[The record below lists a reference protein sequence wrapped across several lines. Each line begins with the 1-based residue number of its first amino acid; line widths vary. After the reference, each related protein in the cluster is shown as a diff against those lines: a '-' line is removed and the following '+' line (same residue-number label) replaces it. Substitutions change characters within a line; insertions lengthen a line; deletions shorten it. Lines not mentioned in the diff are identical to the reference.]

1 MESKIFHTASGEA
14 VVTERGL
21 FHNPNTDTTSIV
33 YDCSVFTTDGITTGE
48 TIMLSPGEK
57 LTQQLVESAASC
69 ATPEG
74 RAVNRAKT
82 DKIRQFIRELKGL
95 PSPEPDQ

>member
-1 MESKIFHTASGEA
+1 MESDIFHTPYGEA
-14 VVTERGL
+14 IITERGL
-21 FHNPNTDTTSIV
+21 FRNPLTNITYIEYNCTV
-33 YDCSVFTTDGITTGE
+33 VNAGGITTAQ
-48 TIMLSPGEK
+48 TIMLELGEK
-57 LTQQLVESAASC
+57 LTQQLVDSAASS

-74 RAVNRAKT
+74 RAANRAKT